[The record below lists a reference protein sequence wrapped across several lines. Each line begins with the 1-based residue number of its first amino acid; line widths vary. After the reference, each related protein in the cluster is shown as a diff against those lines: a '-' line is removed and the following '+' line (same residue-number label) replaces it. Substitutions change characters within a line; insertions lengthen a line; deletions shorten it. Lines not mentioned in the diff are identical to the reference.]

1 MLSRVL
7 LLLLSYG
14 AKKAMTTEININTLV
29 DEAVYMVILTER
41 IKNLAMIIDTMI
53 EENSRVSFNEFSE
66 ILSEI
71 DSNLTELDL
80 SSNSVNLII
89 NKMQGVLYDYE

>member
-1 MLSRVL
+1 
-7 LLLLSYG
+7 
-14 AKKAMTTEININTLV
+14 MTTEININTLV